1 MFQILFPPD
10 ISISF
15 LRMMHFFAYLEP
27 GLFPYL
33 PTFPDEDEDAEKAL
47 AGAEEVLPEEDE
59 TAQQESKGLP
69 SSVGGLLTRA
79 EEVRSQKLR
88 YNSVAIDIFYRAA
101 MQEALDH

>member
-1 MFQILFPPD
+1 
-10 ISISF
+10 
-15 LRMMHFFAYLEP
+15 MMHLCCLEP

-59 TAQQESKGLP
+59 TALQESKGLP

-79 EEVRSQKLR
+79 EEVNALRSC
-88 YNSVAIDIFYRAA
+88 DII
-101 MQEALDH
+101 HWP